1 MIYTVTLN
9 PSLDYI
15 MHLDHLNVSG
25 INRSKKE
32 EVYPGGK
39 GINVS
44 IVLNNLRV
52 PNKALGFISGFT
64 GLEIDRVMKQLGSNT
79 DFIMLDQGISRIN
92 VKLEAGKETEINGM
106 GPKITPADLRAL
118 YTKLEEIQDG
128 DFLVLAGSIPNSV
141 PDSIYQDI
149 MKELSHKKINIVV
162 DATKDLLLNV
172 LKYKPFL
179 IKPNHIELAEMFNV
193 TINSDEEI
201 VTYARKL
208 QEMGAQNVLI
218 SMGGDGSI
226 LITNDGEVVKISV
239 PKGTVVNTVGSGDS
253 MVAGFI
259 AGYLKSKDLK
269 EALKLATATGSATA
283 FSPWLATQDKI
294 DDLLSQF

>member
-15 MHLDHLNVSG
+15 MHLDNLEISSV
-25 INRSKKE
+25 NRSRKE

-44 IVLNNLRV
+44 IVLNNLRI
-52 PNKALGFISGFT
+52 PNKALGFIAGFT
-64 GLEIDRVMKQLGSNT
+64 GNEIDRIMKQLGTST
-79 DFIMLDQGISRIN
+79 DFIMLDQGISRVN
-92 VKLEAGKETEINGM
+92 VKLEAEKETEINGI
-106 GPKITPADLRAL
+106 GPRITPADLREL
-118 YTKLEEIQDG
+118 YTKLDEIQDG

-149 MKELSHKKINIVV
+149 MKELSHKNINIVV

-179 IKPNHIELAEMFNV
+179 IKPNHIELAEMFNI
-193 TINSDEEI
+193 TIHSDEEI

-208 QEMGAQNVLI
+208 QQMGAQNVLI

-226 LITNDGEVVKISV
+226 LITSNGEVVKFTA

-283 FSPWLATQDKI
+283 FSTWLATKDKI
-294 DDLLSQF
+294 DDLLSQL

>member
-9 PSLDYI
+9 PSLDYV
-15 MHLDHLNVSG
+15 MHLDNLEVSG
-25 INRSKKE
+25 VNRSKKE

-44 IVLNNLRV
+44 IVLNNLRI
-52 PNKALGFISGFT
+52 PNKALGFIAGFT
-64 GLEIDRVMKQLGSNT
+64 GNEIDRIMKQLGTST
-79 DFIMLDQGISRIN
+79 DFIMLDQGISRVNI
-92 VKLEAGKETEINGM
+92 KLEAGKETEINGM
-106 GPKITPADLRAL
+106 GPRITPADVREL
-118 YTKLEEIQDG
+118 YAKLDEIQDG

-141 PDSIYQDI
+141 LDSIYQDI
-149 MKELSHKKINIVV
+149 MKELSHKNINIVV
-162 DATKDLLLNV
+162 DATKNLLLNV

-179 IKPNHIELAEMFNV
+179 IKPNHIELAQMFNV
-193 TINSDEEI
+193 TLHSDEEI

-226 LITNDGEVVKISV
+226 LITSEGEVVKITV

-269 EALKLATATGSATA
+269 QALKFATATGSATA
-283 FSPWLATQDKI
+283 FSTWLATKDTI
-294 DDLLSQF
+294 DDLLSQL

>member
-9 PSLDYI
+9 PSLDYV
-15 MHLDHLNVSG
+15 MHLDNLEVSG
-25 INRSKKE
+25 VNRSKKE

-44 IVLNNLRV
+44 IVLNNLRI
-52 PNKALGFISGFT
+52 PNKALGFIAGFT
-64 GLEIDRVMKQLGSNT
+64 GNEIDRIMKQLGTST
-79 DFIMLDQGISRIN
+79 DFIMLDQGISRVN

-106 GPKITPADLRAL
+106 GPRITPADVREL
-118 YTKLEEIQDG
+118 YAKLDEIQDG

-149 MKELSHKKINIVV
+149 MKELSHKNIHIVV
-162 DATKDLLLNV
+162 DATKNLLLNV

-179 IKPNHIELAEMFNV
+179 IKPNHIELAQMFNV
-193 TINSDEEI
+193 TLSSDEEI

-226 LITNDGEVVKISV
+226 LITSDGEVVKITV

-269 EALKLATATGSATA
+269 QALKFATATGSATA
-283 FSPWLATQDKI
+283 FSTWLATKDTI
-294 DDLLSQF
+294 DDLLSQL

>member
-9 PSLDYI
+9 PSLDYV
-15 MHLDHLNVSG
+15 MHLDNLEVSG
-25 INRSKKE
+25 VNRSKKE

-44 IVLNNLRV
+44 IVLNNLRI
-52 PNKALGFISGFT
+52 PNKALGFIAGFT
-64 GLEIDRVMKQLGSNT
+64 GNEIDRIMKQLGTST
-79 DFIMLDQGISRIN
+79 DFIMLDQGISRVN

-106 GPKITPADLRAL
+106 GPRITPADVREL
-118 YTKLEEIQDG
+118 YAKLDEIQDG

-149 MKELSHKKINIVV
+149 MKELSHKNINIVV
-162 DATKDLLLNV
+162 DATKNLLLNV

-193 TINSDEEI
+193 TLNSDEEI

-226 LITNDGEVVKISV
+226 LITSDGEVVKITV

-259 AGYLKSKDLK
+259 AGYIKSKDLK
-269 EALKLATATGSATA
+269 QALKFATATGSATA
-283 FSPWLATQDKI
+283 FSTWLATKDTI
-294 DDLLSQF
+294 DDLLSQL

>member
-15 MHLDHLNVSG
+15 MHLDTMNINAV
-25 INRSKKE
+25 NRSLKE
-32 EVYPGGK
+32 EIYPGGK

-44 IVLNNLRV
+44 IVLNNLRI
-52 PNKALGFISGFT
+52 PNKALGFIAGFT
-64 GLEIDRVMKQLGSNT
+64 GKEIERIMTNLGSNC
-79 DFIMLDQGISRIN
+79 DFITLDHGLSRIN
-92 VKLEAGKETEINGM
+92 VKLEAKKETEINGM
-106 GPKITPADLRAL
+106 GPQITPADLKEL
-118 YTKLEEIQDG
+118 FTKLDEIQEG
-128 DFLVLAGSIPNSV
+128 DFLVLAGSIPSNV

-149 MKELSHKKINIVV
+149 MKELAHKNINVVV
-162 DATKDLLLNV
+162 DATKDLLKNV

-193 TINSDEEI
+193 EINSDEEI

-218 SMGGDGSI
+218 SMGEDGSI
-226 LITNDGEVVKISV
+226 LITNEGEVVKISV
-239 PKGTVVNTVGSGDS
+239 PKGTVINTVGSGDS

-269 EALKLATATGSATA
+269 EALKFATATGSATA
-283 FSPWLATQDKI
+283 FSPWLATADKV
-294 DDLLSQF
+294 DDLLSQL

>member
-9 PSLDYI
+9 PSLDYV
-15 MHLDHLNVSG
+15 MHLNELSISG
-25 INRSKKE
+25 VNRSVKE

-44 IVLNNLRV
+44 IVLNNLGIA
-52 PNKALGFISGFT
+52 NKALGFIAGFT
-64 GLEIDRVMKQLGSNT
+64 GNEIDRVMKRLGSNT
-79 DFIMLDQGISRIN
+79 DFIMLDHGISRIN
-92 VKLEAGKETEINGM
+92 VKLEAEKETEVNGM
-106 GPKITPADLRAL
+106 GPKITPADLREL
-118 YTKLEEIQDG
+118 FGKLEAIQDG
-128 DFLVLAGSIPNSV
+128 DFLVLAGSIPNSM
-141 PDSIYQDI
+141 PNSIYQDI
-149 MKELSHKKINIVV
+149 MKELAHKNIHIVV

-193 TINSDEEI
+193 ELKSDDDI
-201 VTYARKL
+201 ITYARKL

-226 LITNDGEVVKISV
+226 LITSEGEVVKISV
-239 PKGTVVNTVGSGDS
+239 PKGTVINTVGSGDS

-269 EALKLATATGSATA
+269 QALKFATATGSATA
-283 FSPWLATQDKI
+283 FSPWLATKDKI
-294 DDLLSQF
+294 DDLLYQL

>member
-15 MHLDHLNVSG
+15 MHLDEINISG
-25 INRSKKE
+25 VNRSRKE

-44 IVLNNLRV
+44 IVLNNLGI
-52 PNKALGFISGFT
+52 PNKALGFVSGFT
-64 GLEIDRVMKQLGSNT
+64 GKEIENVMHRLGSNT
-79 DFIMLDQGISRIN
+79 DFITLDHGISRIN
-92 VKLEAGKETEINGM
+92 VKLEAEKETEINGM
-106 GPKITPADLRAL
+106 GPKITPADLKDLFA
-118 YTKLEEIQDG
+118 KLEEIQDG

-149 MKELSHKKINIVV
+149 MKALSHKNVNIVV

-179 IKPNHIELAEMFNV
+179 IKPNHIELAELFNV
-193 TINSDEEI
+193 TLNSDDEI
-201 VTYARKL
+201 ITYARKL

-226 LITNDGEVVKISV
+226 LITSEGEAIKINV
-239 PKGTVVNTVGSGDS
+239 PKGTVINTVGSGDS

-259 AGYLKSKDLK
+259 AGYLKSNNLK
-269 EALKLATATGSATA
+269 EALKFATATGSATA
-283 FSPWLATQDKI
+283 FSTWLARKDTI
-294 DDLLSQF
+294 DDLLCQL

>member
-15 MHLDHLNVSG
+15 MHLDELNVSG
-25 INRSKKE
+25 VNRSKKE

-44 IVLNNLRV
+44 IVLNNLGIA
-52 PNKALGFISGFT
+52 NKALGFVAGFT
-64 GLEIDRVMKQLGSNT
+64 GKEIENVMQRLGSNT
-79 DFIMLDQGISRIN
+79 DFITLDHGISRIN
-92 VKLEAGKETEINGM
+92 VKLEAGDETEINGM
-106 GPKITPADLRAL
+106 GPKITPADLRELFA
-118 YTKLEEIQDG
+118 KLDEIQDG

-141 PDSIYQDI
+141 PDSIYQDM
-149 MKELSHKKINIVV
+149 MKELAHKKVNIVV
-162 DATKDLLLNV
+162 DATKDLLMNV

-179 IKPNHIELAEMFNV
+179 IKPNHIELAELFNV
-193 TINSDEEI
+193 TLNSDEDI
-201 VTYARKL
+201 ITYARKL

-226 LITNDGEVVKISV
+226 LITNEGEAVKINV

-269 EALKLATATGSATA
+269 EALRLATATGSATA
-283 FSPWLATQDKI
+283 FSTWLAKKDTV
-294 DDLLSQF
+294 DDLLSQL